1 MSLGERL
8 KDVRLNLRMTQQ
20 DFADRISIKRST
32 LANYEQGR
40 NEPIDSVISLIC
52 REYGVSEEWLREG
65 TGEMYVPQAQTVV
78 DELAEKYHLSPPVR
92 LLVEKFILLPEDKQE
107 AVIEFITEFA
117 EDLRSG
123 KLSELLPETAGSGGG
138 GGNGIST
145 GDPEIDQKLQAYRE
159 ALEFEKK
166 NPGKTSIQRHR
177 IERELSS
184 LEDLESSYGVT
195 WFLKDEQ

>member
-107 AVIEFITEFA
+107 AVIEFICDFA
-117 EDLRSG
+117 ADLQAG
-123 KLSELLPETAGSGGG
+123 KLSELLPEAPPGGG
-138 GGNGIST
+138 GAGIAT

-166 NPGKTSIQRHR
+166 TRGRRAS
-177 IERELSS
+177 
-184 LEDLESSYGVT
+184 
-195 WFLKDEQ
+195 KDIS

>member
-1 MSLGERL
+1 MSTGDRVKE
-8 KDVRLNLRMTQQ
+8 LRSYLHLTQQ
-20 DFADRISIKRST
+20 DFADRIGIKRST
-32 LANYEQGR
+32 ITNYEVGR
-40 NEPIDSVISLIC
+40 NDPVDSVISLIC
-52 REYGVSEEWLREG
+52 REFGVSEAWLR
-65 TGEMYVPQAQTVV
+65 TGEGEMFVPQAQTVV

-166 NPGKTSIQRHR
+166 TRGRRVS
-177 IERELSS
+177 
-184 LEDLESSYGVT
+184 
-195 WFLKDEQ
+195 KDIS